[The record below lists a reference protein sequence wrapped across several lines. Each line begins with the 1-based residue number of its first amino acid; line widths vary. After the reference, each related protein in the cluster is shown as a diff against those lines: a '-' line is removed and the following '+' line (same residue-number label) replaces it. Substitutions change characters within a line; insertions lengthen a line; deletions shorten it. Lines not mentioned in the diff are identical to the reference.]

1 MIIFYILNFAKF
13 TRLKQSQL
21 FLENSK
27 SFKNELGVSYFTNI
41 KLGEFHALFEFHE
54 CRFECI
60 ESNVGI

>member
-21 FLENSK
+21 FLE

>member
-21 FLENSK
+21 FLE

-41 KLGEFHALFEFHE
+41 KLGEFHVLFEFHE